1 MNTIYT
7 LPLTEVQIT
16 ELDYSF
22 QDILTPIL
30 DKLEGDFN
38 QDIINQIV
46 LWKVNRYASIDTET
60 LGKLN
65 NLSKEDSEI
74 NIEFTRQIL
83 DKLLNIKGIQ
93 LPMASSILRFK
104 NPNIY
109 QIIDQRVYR
118 FIMGK
123 EIKEPY
129 SITKKV
135 EYYLDYLNKLK
146 SVCEEFKIDFS
157 QSDRIFYE
165 LDKKFNSKET
175 LKNY

>member
-7 LPLTEVQIT
+7 LSIEEIKIN
-16 ELDYSF
+16 EADYNF

-30 DKLEGDFN
+30 DKLDEDFS
-38 QDIINQIV
+38 QEIINQIV
-46 LWKVNRYASIDTET
+46 LWKVNRYASINAVT
-60 LGKLN
+60 LDKLN
-65 NLSKEDSEI
+65 KLNKQDKEI
-74 NIEFTRQIL
+74 NIGFTRQIL
-83 DKLLNIKGIQ
+83 DNLLNTKGVQ

-118 FIMGK
+118 FIMGE

-129 SITKKV
+129 AVTKKID
-135 EYYLDYLNKLK
+135 YYLDYLAKLK
-146 SVCEEFKIDFS
+146 SVCKEFKIDFS
-157 QSDRIFYE
+157 KSDRILYV
-165 LDKKFNSKET
+165 LDKKLNSDKA

>member
-7 LPLTEVQIT
+7 LLPTEVQIT

-46 LWKVNRYASIDTET
+46 LWKVNRYASIDTDT

-65 NLSKEDSEI
+65 NLSKEDGEI

-123 EIKEPY
+123 DIKEPY
-129 SITKKV
+129 SITKKI

-165 LDKKFNSKET
+165 LDKKINSKET